1 MMSMSDSPRECLLVL
16 RRALL
21 LVVRWVEG
29 RLGYTTRPRDRG
41 RTLTKGRTHD
51 P

>member
-1 MMSMSDSPRECLLVL
+1 MSDDDWRGFLLAF

-21 LVVRWVEG
+21 LIVRWIDG

-41 RTLTKGRTHD
+41 HTLRGRTHD